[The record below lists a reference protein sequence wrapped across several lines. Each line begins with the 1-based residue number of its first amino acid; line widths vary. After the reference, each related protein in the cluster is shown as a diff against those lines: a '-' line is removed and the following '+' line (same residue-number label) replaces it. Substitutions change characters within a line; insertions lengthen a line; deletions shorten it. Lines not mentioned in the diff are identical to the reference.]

1 MTTTSVAPDAAVPG
15 TRREQILATAAELFA
30 HRGFNGVSINDI
42 GAAVGISGP
51 ALYRHFASKDDLVW
65 RTFQHHY
72 VALAA
77 RLGSAAGRE
86 TATREKLATMIREI
100 CQAHDDDATLFTFLV
115 FVQHG
120 QLSRLDAGTPT
131 PVTVFRDVI
140 ASGIAHGDLPPQDA
154 DLATA
159 FVLGLVLQ
167 PMTFAAYGR
176 LGDPQTAYAERM
188 VEAAW
193 ATLTSPASTSPAQER
208 LS

>member
-1 MTTTSVAPDAAVPG
+1 MG
-15 TRREQILATAAELFA
+15 LFA
-30 HRGFNGVSINDI
+30 SKGVAETTVKDIARGTGLSE
-42 GAAVGISGP
+42 G

-86 TATREKLATMIREI
+86 SAARDKLAVMIRETGL
-100 CQAHDDDATLFTFLV
+100 AHDEDPALFHFLV

-120 QLSRLDAGTPT
+120 QLGRLEPGTPT

-140 ASGIAHGDLPPQDA
+140 DAAISHGELPPQDT

-159 FVLGLVLQ
+159 LVLGLVLQ
-167 PMTFAAYGR
+167 PMTFHAYGR
-176 LGDPQTAYAERM
+176 LAGPQAAYTDRIVA
-188 VEAAW
+188 AAW
-193 ATLTSPASTSPAQER
+193 AALTSAPPASPAPEESR
-208 LS
+208 S

>member
-1 MTTTSVAPDAAVPG
+1 MQERTRKTVRRIEEVAVG
-15 TRREQILATAAELFA
+15 LFA
-30 HRGFNGVSINDI
+30 AKGVAETTIKDIARG
-42 GAAVGISGP
+42 SGLSEG

-86 TATREKLATMIREI
+86 TATREKLGAMIREI

-140 ASGIAHGDLPPQDA
+140 ASGIAHGDLPAQDA

-176 LGDPQTAYAERM
+176 LGDRQTAYADRM
-188 VEAAW
+188 VGAAW
-193 ATLTSPASTSPAQER
+193 AALTSPASTSPTKELR
-208 LS
+208 S

>member
-1 MTTTSVAPDAAVPG
+1 MQERTKNTVRRIEQVAVG
-15 TRREQILATAAELFA
+15 LFA
-30 HRGFNGVSINDI
+30 SKGVAETTVKDIARGAGLSE
-42 GAAVGISGP
+42 G

-86 TATREKLATMIREI
+86 TATRDKLAVMVREI
-100 CQAHDDDATLFTFLV
+100 CQAHDDDPALFHFLV

-120 QLSRLDAGTPT
+120 QLSRLAPGTPT

-140 ASGIAHGDLPPQDA
+140 DAAITHGELPAQDA

-159 FVLGLVLQ
+159 LVLGLVLQ
-167 PMTFAAYGR
+167 PMTFVAYGR
-176 LGDPQTAYAERM
+176 LPGPQAVYAERI
-188 VEAAW
+188 VAAAW
-193 ATLTSPASTSPAQER
+193 ATLTSVPPVPEEPRS
-208 LS
+208 

>member
-1 MTTTSVAPDAAVPG
+1 MQKRTRNTLRRIEEVAVG
-15 TRREQILATAAELFA
+15 LFA
-30 HRGFNGVSINDI
+30 AKGVAETTIKDIARG
-42 GAAVGISGP
+42 SGLSEG

-86 TATREKLATMIREI
+86 TATREKLAAMIREI

-140 ASGIAHGDLPPQDA
+140 ASGIAHGDLPAQDA

-176 LGDPQTAYAERM
+176 LGDPQTAYADRM
-188 VEAAW
+188 VGAAW
-193 ATLTSPASTSPAQER
+193 AALTSPASTPPTKER
-208 LS
+208 RS

>member
-1 MTTTSVAPDAAVPG
+1 MQKRTKDTVRRIEEVAVG
-15 TRREQILATAAELFA
+15 LFA
-30 HRGFNGVSINDI
+30 AKGVAETTIKDIARG
-42 GAAVGISGP
+42 SGLSEG

-77 RLGSAAGRE
+77 LLGSAAGRE
-86 TATREKLATMIREI
+86 TATREKLAAMIREI
-100 CQAHDDDATLFTFLV
+100 CQAYDDDATLFTFLV

-176 LGDPQTAYAERM
+176 LGAPQTTYADRM
-188 VEAAW
+188 VGAAW
-193 ATLTSPASTSPAQER
+193 AALTSTASTKELRS
-208 LS
+208 